1 MRRSHEQGRHRNTA
15 IDVLAHPFKVMIT
28 VDLVINRRTS
38 NLSVDTNRDT
48 NPGAHLWTTM
58 DGSAEIGQE
67 ILS

>member
-28 VDLVINRRTS
+28 IDVMINRSTS

-58 DGSAEIGQE
+58 HGLAEMGPE
-67 ILS
+67 LLS